1 MGRLT
6 KNPNDIRVFGRAI
19 AKKHKRGED
28 EASSAEIEK
37 MEWKKEWPLYIRVH
51 HAKFVAGPMENGV
64 SLYKMMDELGANS
77 FETTKRNAGTG
88 KGNTE
93 PRRAYGQRPR
103 CSTFG
108 RRFQVALRTAAGSVR
123 SPWHDLSTRGQQP

>member
-1 MGRLT
+1 
-6 KNPNDIRVFGRAI
+6 
-19 AKKHKRGED
+19 
-28 EASSAEIEK
+28 

-93 PRRAYGQRPR
+93 PRRAYGQRPDVQL
-103 CSTFG
+103 SEEG
-108 RRFQVALRTAAGSVR
+108 SKWLYEQLQAAFEAHGTISQHAVNNL
-123 SPWHDLSTRGQQP
+123 D